1 MLQVKNLSHSFGER
15 KVLADINFEVGKGE
29 VLVIM
34 GSSGGGKTTL
44 LRCITGLIQPT
55 EGSIEVDGVDMRLE
69 PELARQKLGLV
80 FQNAALFDYLNVFD
94 NVSFGLERR
103 PGVKKSAVKTR
114 VKELLS
120 LVGLENAES
129 LGVSQLSGGMKKR
142 VGLARALALD
152 PEVILYDEP
161 TSGLDPVTAYSIDQ
175 LIVQMQKEL
184 DVTSVVVSHDV
195 SSVLRVATK
204 ILFLERGHMAF
215 YGTPQEFKE
224 VRTGAVQS
232 LLTKARAE
240 YLSME

>member
-1 MLQVKNLSHSFGER
+1 MLQVKNLSHTFGDR
-15 KVLADINFEVGKGE
+15 KVLSDIHFEVEKGE

-55 EGSIEVDGVDMRLE
+55 EGQVLIEGLDMTKD
-69 PELARQKLGLV
+69 PELARKKLGLV
-80 FQNAALFDYLNVFD
+80 FQNAALFDYLNVFE

-103 PGVKKSAVKTR
+103 PGMKKAAVKAR
-114 VKELLS
+114 VLELLA
-120 LVGLENAES
+120 LVGLENAET

-204 ILFLERGHMAF
+204 ILFLERGQMAF
-215 YGTPQEFKE
+215 YGTPKEFKE

-232 LLTKARAE
+232 LLEKARSE
-240 YLSME
+240 YLTIE